1 MRLFF
6 AQLPKRIFSPL
17 LKEREVFVR
26 QDGHVRYIKLR
37 PIGQFSLLFALL
49 ALLAWGGF
57 FTGLVFWQQE
67 TLNMRADALTQKEA
81 EYQQI
86 LHNINQK
93 KADLIAEQD
102 RFDEKLD
109 AHKAVYQQ
117 KLEER
122 EIAYR
127 RGLDAQLQSLV
138 ENAALQDDQLTED
151 LQEIAKKHGDSTPP
165 QKLDHILQAFE
176 KRLMAPENRLFNP
189 PSDEGAPQMD
199 LARINLGQTLK
210 NTRAGVVEDTKAMIS
225 HLETERRTLASL
237 GQAFT
242 RLGELVDT
250 PPPSAST
257 SSSSTGLPDAES
269 HLANIQSIEK
279 IYEFQNN
286 ISTGFIDYLNQDY
299 QRKRDILAMT
309 EQNVDMLLNLV
320 GRRPQAGGGLDNL
333 PDVGGPALALLEQQG
348 EIELALGQLQA
359 MDRLFNCLPLIAP
372 IDFFH
377 ITSRF
382 GPRKDPITGR
392 NAQHKGLDLGG
403 WPGIPVLATAPGKV
417 VKARRHAAYGR
428 MVEIDHGC
436 GISTRYGHLR
446 KISVKA
452 GQEVTFRD
460 KLGTLGST
468 GRATGPHVHFE
479 VIIQGRHVNPEHFI
493 EAGRHVFKIR
503 NQIDNTPDTAAG

>member
-1 MRLFF
+1 MRRFF
-6 AQLPKRIFSPL
+6 AQLPGRIFSPL

-37 PIGQFSLLFALL
+37 PIAQFSLLFAFI
-49 ALLAWGGF
+49 ALLVWGSF

-67 TLNMRADALTQKEA
+67 ALDLRADALTQKEA
-81 EYQQI
+81 DYQTLLNDI
-86 LHNINQK
+86 DQK

-102 RFDEKLD
+102 QFDQKLD

-127 RGLDAQLQSLV
+127 RGLDAQRQSLV
-138 ENAALQDDQLTED
+138 ENAALQDEQLAAD
-151 LQEIAKKHGDSTPP
+151 LTKINESHSDSSPS
-165 QKLDHILQAFE
+165 QKLDHILQAFA
-176 KRLMAPENRLFNP
+176 RHLTAPGNRLADP
-189 PSDEGAPQMD
+189 LSEDGISQ
-199 LARINLGQTLK
+199 INLAQALK
-210 NTRAGVVEDTKAMIS
+210 STRSKVIEDTKAMIS
-225 HLETERRTLASL
+225 DLETERRTLASL
-237 GQAFT
+237 GQAFS

-250 PPPSAST
+250 PPPSAS
-257 SSSSTGLPDAES
+257 SSSTTSSLPDAEN
-269 HLANIQSIEK
+269 HLANIQSIEE
-279 IYEFQNN
+279 IYTFQTDV
-286 ISTGFIDYLNQDY
+286 SSQFIDYLNQDY

-309 EQNVDMLLNLV
+309 GQNVDMLLNLV

-359 MDRLFNCLPLIAP
+359 MDRLFACLPLIAP

-377 ITSRF
+377 VTSRF

-392 NAQHKGLDLGG
+392 NAEHKGLDLGG
-403 WPGIPVLATAPGKV
+403 WPGIPVYATAPGKV

-503 NQIDNTPDTAAG
+503 NQNNNTPDTAAG